1 MSYFKE
7 LTRKERFGS
16 AEFLNILAAFI
27 LTATANVVMAIPV
40 DDIMLLQHD
49 DFGSQESIIKGTESA
64 VCQSGVSSGFACK
77 NVELLSRVPLENMG
91 GGRGADSW
99 GWKDPQTGR
108 YYALM
113 ARSTGT
119 SFVDVT
125 DPESPV
131 FLGRLPSPSGDRPW
145 RDVKVYSDH
154 AFIVADGII
163 GHGMQVFDLSRLRGI
178 TSPRVFD
185 TDALYLGVGS
195 AHNIAINEQ
204 SGFAYI
210 VGSSQ
215 CDGGLHMVDIRAPL
229 SPVFAGCYSGDGH
242 SHDVQCVTYAG
253 HDPDHQGSEICFASN
268 IDSLTVVDVS
278 DKTAPVMLGKALYPQ
293 TAYSHQGWL
302 DEEHGLFFMGDEFD
316 ERNFGMNTRTLILD
330 VRDLDNPVFA
340 DAHLHSTSALDHHMY
355 VKDGYLY
362 QANYL
367 AGLRILQIVVGE
379 NVELTEVAYF
389 DTEPT
394 SDSLAFSGAWN
405 VYPFFDNGTI
415 LVSDINNGLFVLG
428 ASLEDNTIDDSPIN
442 GSLSG
447 AWVADGLNDQGIMLF
462 VSENS
467 SGPVIFYTWFAF
479 LGGDPS
485 WITGAAPFEYGDDG
499 VAIPSQRLS
508 GLGFVIPNNST
519 AIRQNIGNLNIHVHG
534 CNEIHV
540 DYDFGSLRS
549 QELVFTR
556 LAGVQGR
563 GCFD

>member
-302 DEEHGLFFMGDEFD
+302 DEEHGLFFMGD
-316 ERNFGMNTRTLILD
+316 
-330 VRDLDNPVFA
+330 
-340 DAHLHSTSALDHHMY
+340 
-355 VKDGYLY
+355 
-362 QANYL
+362 
-367 AGLRILQIVVGE
+367 
-379 NVELTEVAYF
+379 
-389 DTEPT
+389 
-394 SDSLAFSGAWN
+394 
-405 VYPFFDNGTI
+405 
-415 LVSDINNGLFVLG
+415 
-428 ASLEDNTIDDSPIN
+428 
-442 GSLSG
+442 
-447 AWVADGLNDQGIMLF
+447 
-462 VSENS
+462 
-467 SGPVIFYTWFAF
+467 
-479 LGGDPS
+479 
-485 WITGAAPFEYGDDG
+485 
-499 VAIPSQRLS
+499 
-508 GLGFVIPNNST
+508 
-519 AIRQNIGNLNIHVHG
+519 
-534 CNEIHV
+534 
-540 DYDFGSLRS
+540 
-549 QELVFTR
+549 
-556 LAGVQGR
+556 
-563 GCFD
+563 